1 MVEGMVVAVPN
12 GVNADGALAAAAAK
26 ADSPKSV
33 LEDEVIIW
41 PSRFVCSVCRSF
53 PKFLFFTFWA
63 VYSTDWCFFWGVAKS
78 ENF

>member
-1 MVEGMVVAVPN
+1 MVVAVPN
-12 GVNADGALAAAAAK
+12 GVKADGALAAAVAAK

-33 LEDEVIIW
+33 LEDEVILW

-53 PKFLFFTFWA
+53 PKIFTFWD
-63 VYSTDWCFFWGVAKS
+63 VYSADWWFFLGVAKL

>member
-12 GVNADGALAAAAAK
+12 GVKADGALAAAAAK

-53 PKFLFFTFWA
+53 PKVFF
-63 VYSTDWCFFWGVAKS
+63 FFFSLLGCL
-78 ENF
+78 

>member
-12 GVNADGALAAAAAK
+12 GVKADDALAAAAAAAK

-53 PKFLFFTFWA
+53 PKFFF
-63 VYSTDWCFFWGVAKS
+63 YLLGCL
-78 ENF
+78 

>member
-12 GVNADGALAAAAAK
+12 GVKADGALAAAAAK

-53 PKFLFFTFWA
+53 PKFFFIFWA
-63 VYSTDWCFFWGVAKS
+63 VYSTDWFIFWVAKS
-78 ENF
+78 EKF